1 MKKLRMLKKILV
13 RTKAHTI
20 LLGYLIFILCAA
32 LIIQIFESGISTYT
46 DALWYCY
53 AVISTTGFGDVLVT
67 SFVAKVI
74 SVLLTAYSL
83 IVIAIVTGVVVNFY
97 NQIIELQHKDS
108 VANFV
113 DKLENLD
120 KLSLEELREISDKA
134 KKFNDNVMK

>member
-32 LIIQIFESGISTYT
+32 LVIQIFESGISTYT

>member
-1 MKKLRMLKKILV
+1 MLKKILV

-32 LIIQIFESGISTYT
+32 LVIQIFESGISTYT